1 MSAFT
6 WRISDLL
13 FENHLLRER
22 IAALESGERFTRM
35 QEEHCQEIS
44 FLDRLVKSL
53 KSKLAEAH
61 AETVNVRKK
70 WIQTCDDVRHECDLE
85 LKRMQTQVRRAEK
98 AAEEARQ
105 QRDEAKQAMREA
117 FAESYRLRTELDAEK
132 EKNQA
137 LAAQLHRDYTNSS
150 KPSSMSPNH
159 KTIHNGR
166 EKTGKKPGGQKG
178 HPHHGR
184 TKQTA
189 TRKVNISPYHAF
201 LNPILFRPTGKVITK
216 QMISAQLTVIVTE
229 YSTPEYLDL
238 LTGHTIHAHFPQ
250 GVVDDV
256 NYDASVKALAYL
268 LNNEC
273 NVSVNKTQS
282 FLREISG
289 GKLDLSAGMICNLAR
304 QFSQKTTAER
314 QEIFDKH
321 LNAPILHADFSF
333 ARKMGK
339 QTAVIITA
347 TNDSVLYQ
355 AREKKGHEGV
365 AGSPLEKFNNILVSD
380 HEAALI
386 CHGSRRQECMS
397 HIRRHDQSSIEL
409 EPNLTW
415 SLSLLEW
422 IKKSI
427 HHWKGYIPDDPSW
440 PRKSE
445 QLISELRQ
453 ILRKAREEYEYEPPS
468 EYFQDGYNLY
478 KRMEEDFDSY
488 VLFLRDPSVPPTNNL
503 AERHARRYKRKAH
516 QVMSFRG
523 EMGDAYYCDGLT
535 IIESLKARDVN
546 LFEGIQERFAIPFSK
561 QI

>member
-1 MSAFT
+1 MGAFT

-22 IAALESGERFTRM
+22 IDALESGEKYTHM
-35 QEEHCQEIS
+35 QEKHRQEIN

-53 KSKLAEAH
+53 KSELAEAH
-61 AETVNVRKK
+61 AETVDVRKK
-70 WIQTCDDVRHECDLE
+70 WIQTCDDVRHDCDLE
-85 LKRMQTQVRRAEK
+85 LKRMQTKVRNAEK
-98 AAEEARQ
+98 EVQEARQ
-105 QRDEAKQAMREA
+105 QQDEAKKAMREA
-117 FAESYRLRTELDAEK
+117 LAENYRLQAELDAEK

-137 LAAQLHRDYTNSS
+137 LTAQLHKDYTNSS

-184 TKQTA
+184 TRQTA
-189 TRKVNISPYHAF
+189 TNKVEIPPYQAF
-201 LNPILFRPTGKVITK
+201 LNPVLFRPTGRTITK
-216 QMISAQLTVIVTE
+216 QLISAQLTITVTE

-238 LTGHTIHAHFPQ
+238 LTGHTIHAAFPA

-282 FLREISG
+282 FLREISA
-289 GKLDLSAGMICNLAR
+289 GKLDLSAGMICNLAK
-304 QFSQKTTAER
+304 QFSQKTAAER
-314 QEIFDKH
+314 QEIFEKH
-321 LNAPILHADFSF
+321 VNAPILHADFSF

-347 TNDSVLYQ
+347 TNDSVLCQ

-365 AGSPLEKFNNILVSD
+365 KGSPLENFNNTLVSD

-386 CHGSRRQECMS
+386 CHGNRRQECMS

-415 SLSLLEW
+415 SPSLLEW

-427 HHWKGYIPDDPSW
+427 HHRNEYIPEDSSW
-440 PRKSE
+440 HEKSE
-445 QLISELRQ
+445 MLILELRQ
-453 ILRKAREEYEYEPPS
+453 ILEKAREEYEYEPPS
-468 EYFQDGYNLY
+468 DYFPDGYNLY

-488 VLFLRDPSVPPTNNL
+488 VLFLKDPTVPPTNNL
-503 AERHARRYKRKAH
+503 AERHARKYKRKAH

-535 IIESLKARDVN
+535 IIESLKARGVN
-546 LFEGIQERFAIPFSK
+546 LFEAIRERFARPSSK
-561 QI
+561 TI